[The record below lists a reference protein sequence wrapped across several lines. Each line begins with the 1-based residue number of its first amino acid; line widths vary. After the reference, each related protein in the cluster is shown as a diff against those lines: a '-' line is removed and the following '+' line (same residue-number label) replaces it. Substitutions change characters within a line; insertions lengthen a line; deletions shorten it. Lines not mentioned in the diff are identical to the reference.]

1 MQNTQTTSF
10 LHEAQKLGKAS
21 EKIKISDLNE
31 AIESVNRITNSE
43 VATKLHETPHESWPT
58 SPLSIYCHDCR
69 KIVPAGI
76 KQLRRKTRKVCGLCN
91 SVKISAG
98 REEALIS
105 FYHLKEDS
113 ANKSETKN
121 NK

>member
-1 MQNTQTTSF
+1 MKNAQTTSV

-21 EKIKISDLNE
+21 EKVKIDDLSE
-31 AIESVNRITNSE
+31 AITDVNKILKTD
-43 VATKLHETPHESWPT
+43 VAQKLKETPHESWPI

-76 KQLRRKTRKVCGLCN
+76 KQMRRKTRKVCGLCN

-98 REEALIS
+98 REEALTS
-105 FYHLKEDS
+105 FYHLNKEDPKN
-113 ANKSETKN
+113 AEAKTNK
-121 NK
+121 